1 MKQLDET
8 SFDRPI
14 PGMGMTHELGARP
27 WQTPPTYVT
36 VEEASD
42 YYIERMSNPEFK
54 EQLLD
59 VMAMQVPLTTLANTI
74 QLGSVMEGLHTVD
87 VGMLMIPILVE
98 TMVLIADASDVKYV
112 SGMEGTKSDRPAMN
126 NRIIEEMKAERGN
139 SEEMDEGMSMQEEE
153 TMPTEEPMEEEMP
166 MEQPKGLM
174 ARRV

>member
-1 MKQLDET
+1 MKQLDDT

-14 PGMGMTHELGARP
+14 PGMGMTHEVGARP

-42 YYIERMSNPEFK
+42 FYVERMSSPEFK

-59 VMAMQVPLTTLANTI
+59 IMEMGVPLTTLANTI

-98 TMVLIADASDVKYV
+98 TMILIGDA
-112 SGMEGTKSDRPAMN
+112 SGME
-126 NRIIEEMKAERGN
+126 E
-139 SEEMDEGMSMQEEE
+139 
-153 TMPTEEPMEEEMP
+153 
-166 MEQPKGLM
+166 PKGLM
-174 ARRV
+174 ARRG